1 MNDEL
6 FFSTTACS
14 EYLFKQ
20 LLARGMGARL
30 EDCEEIADVF
40 FDYLEELGIIVDV
53 EEDGV

>member
-1 MNDEL
+1 MEEEK

-20 LLARGMGARL
+20 LLERGMGARI

-40 FDYLEELGIIVDV
+40 FDYLEEIGIIVDV
-53 EEDGV
+53 DEDLG